1 MAKNQNK
8 KSMFY
13 GLTDLGMKRTG
24 KQALG
29 FYIVYFVAI
38 VIIDTLVGATIGLTL
53 ASSSLSYQNVLS
65 LTTNITILVG
75 YTISIVYIIVL
86 GLLILVHRK
95 LYNDIVSVILFIIAI
110 ILTLT
115 IGNVLSVAFI
125 ALLTMRKSSKKP

>member
-65 LTTNITILVG
+65 
-75 YTISIVYIIVL
+75 S
-86 GLLILVHRK
+86 
-95 LYNDIVSVILFIIAI
+95 
-110 ILTLT
+110 
-115 IGNVLSVAFI
+115 
-125 ALLTMRKSSKKP
+125 LLT